1 MSTPPPPSPAPKRQ
15 YLYGLDVLRA
25 VAALFIVYRH
35 FMDWTAT
42 RDLAL
47 DFRDAVNDTVASLR
61 LLPNLGMVGLSSLFL
76 ISGLVISYVTEKETP
91 GQFLVRRAFRL
102 LPAFWVAVVISWLLV
117 LIEVFPG
124 GNPAMTADAN
134 ALIGSLTL
142 ANHFLTEQNVVLPV
156 AWTLTLQFAF
166 YLFTAAM
173 IRPGR
178 DRPWLGPLIAGLI
191 IGIALALTMETPT
204 ATLNHLRTMATF
216 LPVLFI
222 GQCISLVR
230 SGRLRPSA
238 GIAVGAGHY
247 LLFIWGGLNHET
259 IPYGDPVE
267 RTVLLMT
274 LLTVLLLGANGGL
287 ARSRAVREVAKR
299 TYSIFLIHMPVGFPI
314 LEFVSPHAGA
324 GMAVVAAILVSGVCA
339 ELLYRLVELP
349 VHDWYR
355 RRERD
360 RHARRRDA
368 APAGS

>member
-1 MSTPPPPSPAPKRQ
+1 MSTPPSPNPASTRQ

-42 RDLAL
+42 RGLPL
-47 DFRDAVNDTVASLR
+47 DFRDAVNDTMASLR

-91 GQFLVRRAFRL
+91 GQFLARRAFRL
-102 LPAFWVAVVISWLLV
+102 LPAFWIAVVVSWLLV
-117 LIEVFPG
+117 LAGFFPG
-124 GNPAMTADAN
+124 GNPDMTAN
-134 ALIGSLTL
+134 GNSLIGSLTL

-156 AWTLTLQFAF
+156 AWTLTLQFSF

-178 DRPWLGPLIAGLI
+178 GRPWLGPVIAGVI
-191 IGIALALTMETPT
+191 IAIALALTVETPT

-230 SGRLRPSA
+230 SGRLRASA
-238 GIAVGAGHY
+238 GLAVGGGHY

-259 IPYGDPVE
+259 IPYGEPVE
-267 RTVLLMT
+267 RTLLMMI
-274 LLTVLLLGANGGL
+274 LLTVLLLGTSGGL

-299 TYSIFLIHMPVGFPI
+299 TYSIFLIHMPVGFAV
-314 LEFVSPHAGA
+314 LAALSPRVGA
-324 GMAVVAAILVSGVCA
+324 GVAVLAAVLVSAVCA

-349 VHDWYR
+349 VNDWYR

-360 RHARRRDA
+360 RAARRADA
-368 APAGS
+368 ASAGS